1 MQLGTWQSP
10 TNWLSQMTID
20 PDDDQKKVVCGSYS
34 QIVYT
39 HSQAAMSPTQRQKM
53 PWRVIAVCK
62 GVKGRWLPTDD
73 CPYLGSPD
81 PLGMAQRAV
90 KNGDLIIAQ
99 KKIGMYHFE
108 LWAQTPKKAKHND

>member
-1 MQLGTWQSP
+1 MQLDTWHSP
-10 TNWLSQMTID
+10 TNWPSQMTID
-20 PDDDQKKVVCGSYS
+20 PDDDLKKIVCGSYQ
-34 QIVYT
+34 QIEQN
-39 HSQAAMSPTQRQKM
+39 HSHSAMSPTQRQRM

-90 KNGDLIIAQ
+90 KNGDLITAQ
-99 KKIGMYHFE
+99 KKIGMYHYE
-108 LWAQTPKKAKHND
+108 LWAQTPKRGKQNV